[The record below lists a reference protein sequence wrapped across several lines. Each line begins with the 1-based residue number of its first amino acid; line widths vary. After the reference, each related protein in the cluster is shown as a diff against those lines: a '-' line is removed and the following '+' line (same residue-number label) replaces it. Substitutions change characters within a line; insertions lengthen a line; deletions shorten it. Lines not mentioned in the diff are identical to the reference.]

1 VLNKRFTQFVTLSLL
16 AAPLWFLGCGSST
29 SDNSGTGGASGGK
42 TGSGGATSTGGTTG
56 TGGSTSGG
64 GASGSA
70 GKSGTGGATSTGG
83 VSGSGGATSTG
94 GASGGGGKSGNGG
107 GGASSLGGS
116 TGAGGSAGG
125 GGKGGNCSFA
135 GGDVTSALYPTG
147 LTLTKACSPYIVA
160 DINVKD
166 GGVLTIEAG
175 VTLEFEVNTTIT
187 VGLSGTGK
195 ILANGTAQSEIV
207 LTSQEMDINGE
218 GWFGLEF
225 FAGTVTGSQVA
236 YTQIRYAGGN
246 FDAAIVGET
255 GLAKNSVTL
264 DHVAISMNVND
275 CALGIIS
282 TDATSGFITKSCTLD
297 GQPTP

>member
-1 VLNKRFTQFVTLSLL
+1 MLNKRFTQFVTLSLL

-42 TGSGGATSTGGTTG
+42 T
-56 TGGSTSGG
+56 
-64 GASGSA
+64 
-70 GKSGTGGATSTGG
+70 
-83 VSGSGGATSTG
+83 GSGGATSTG

-264 DHVAISMNVND
+264 DHVAISMNVNN
-275 CALGIIS
+275 CALGILS

>member
-1 VLNKRFTQFVTLSLL
+1 VLNNRFTQFVTLSLL

-70 GKSGTGGATSTGG
+70 GKSGTGGATS
-83 VSGSGGATSTG
+83 SG

-107 GGASSLGGS
+107 GGATATGGASSLGGS
-116 TGAGGSAGG
+116 TGAGGSAGS

-175 VTLEFEVNTTIT
+175 VTVEFEVNTTIA
-187 VGLSGTGK
+187 VGLTGTGK
-195 ILANGTAQSEIV
+195 ILANGTAQSEIL

-218 GWFGLEF
+218 GWYGLEF
-225 FAGTVTGSQVA
+225 SAGTVTGSQVS

-264 DHVAISMNVND
+264 DHVAISMNVNG
-275 CALGIIS
+275 ALGIMS

>member
-83 VSGSGGATSTG
+83 
-94 GASGGGGKSGNGG
+94 ASGGGGKSGNGG
-107 GGASSLGGS
+107 GGATATGGASSLGGS
-116 TGAGGSAGG
+116 TGAGGSAGS

-175 VTLEFEVNTTIT
+175 VTVEFEVNTTIT
-187 VGLSGTGK
+187 VGLTGTGK
-195 ILANGTAQSEIV
+195 ILANGTAQSEIL

-218 GWFGLEF
+218 GWYGLEF
-225 FAGTVTGSQVA
+225 SAGTVTGSQVT

-264 DHVAISMNVND
+264 DHVAISMNVNN
-275 CALGIIS
+275 CALGIMS

>member
-1 VLNKRFTQFVTLSLL
+1 LNKRFTQFVTLSFL

-83 VSGSGGATSTG
+83 
-94 GASGGGGKSGNGG
+94 ASGGGGKSGNGG
-107 GGASSLGGS
+107 GGATATGGASSLGGS
-116 TGAGGSAGG
+116 TGAGGSAGS

-147 LTLTKACSPYIVA
+147 LTLTKACSPYMVA

-175 VTLEFEVNTTIT
+175 VTVEFEVNTTIA
-187 VGLSGTGK
+187 VGLTGTGK

-207 LTSQEMDINGE
+207 LTSQAMDINGE
-218 GWFGLEF
+218 GWYGLEF

-275 CALGIIS
+275 CALGILS